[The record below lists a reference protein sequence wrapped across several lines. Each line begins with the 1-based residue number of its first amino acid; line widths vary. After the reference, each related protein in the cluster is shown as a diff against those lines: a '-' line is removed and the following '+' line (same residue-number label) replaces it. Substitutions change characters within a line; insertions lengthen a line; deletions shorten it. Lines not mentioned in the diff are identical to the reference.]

1 MTDGGGITVY
11 DVIKF
16 LHVLLA
22 IIAVGFNA
30 TYGVLL
36 GRAAREPEHE
46 RHVLGTV
53 KTLDDRFANPA
64 YAGLLVTGLLMV
76 GFYAP
81 RLTEFWV
88 SAGLALYAVALVVGV
103 GVYTPLL
110 RRQIATIEAEGPSSA
125 EYRALSRRGTV
136 VGVFLALLVTAIVF
150 LMVTKP
156 QL

>member
-1 MTDGGGITVY
+1 VITVY

-30 TYGVLL
+30 TYGILL

-53 KTLDDRFANPA
+53 KVLDDRFANPA
-64 YAGLLVTGLLMV
+64 YAGLLITGLLMV
-76 GFYAP
+76 AFYWP
-81 RLTEFWV
+81 RLTDFWV
-88 SAGLALYAVALVVGV
+88 SAGVALYAVAVAVGL

-110 RRQIATIEAEGPSSA
+110 RKQLATIETEGPSSS

-136 VGVFLALLVTAIVF
+136 IGIFLAIVVITIVF

-156 QL
+156 EL

>member
-1 MTDGGGITVY
+1 MITVY

-30 TYGVLL
+30 TYGILL

-53 KTLDDRFANPA
+53 KVLDDRFANPA
-64 YAGLLVTGLLMV
+64 YAGLLITGLLMV
-76 GFYAP
+76 AFYWP
-81 RLTEFWV
+81 RLTDFWV
-88 SAGLALYAVALVVGV
+88 SAGVALYAVAVAVGL

-110 RRQIATIEAEGPSSA
+110 RKQLATIEAEGPSSS

-136 VGVFLALLVTAIVF
+136 IGIFLAIVVVTIVF

-156 QL
+156 EL

>member
-1 MTDGGGITVY
+1 VITVY

-53 KTLDDRFANPA
+53 KVLDDRFANPA
-64 YAGLLVTGLLMV
+64 YAGLLITGLLMV
-76 GFYAP
+76 AFYWP
-81 RLTEFWV
+81 RLTDFWV
-88 SAGLALYAVALVVGV
+88 SAGVALYAVAVAVGL

-110 RRQIATIEAEGPSSA
+110 RKQLATIEAEGPSSS

-136 VGVFLALLVTAIVF
+136 IGIFLAIVVITIVF

-156 QL
+156 EL

>member
-1 MTDGGGITVY
+1 MISVY
-11 DVIKF
+11 EVIKF
-16 LHVLLA
+16 LHVFLA

-46 RHVLGTV
+46 LHVLRTV

-76 GFYAP
+76 AFYWP
-81 RLTEFWV
+81 RLTEFWI
-88 SAGLALYAVALVVGV
+88 SAGLALYAIVVAVGL
-103 GVYTPLL
+103 GVYTPTL
-110 RRQIATIEAEGPSSA
+110 RKQLAVIEADGPSSP

-136 VGVFLALLVTAIVF
+136 IGIFLAVVVTVIVF

-156 QL
+156 TI

>member
-1 MTDGGGITVY
+1 MISGY
-11 DVIKF
+11 ELIKF
-16 LHVLLA
+16 VHILMA

-46 RHVLGTV
+46 AHVLRTV
-53 KTLDDRFANPA
+53 KVLDDRFANPA
-64 YAGLLVTGLLMV
+64 YAVLLVTGLLMV

-81 RLTEFWV
+81 RLTEFWI
-88 SAGLALYAVALVVGV
+88 AAALALYAVAVAVGA
-103 GVYTPLL
+103 GIYTPTL
-110 RRQIATIEAEGPSSA
+110 RRQIAVIDEQGPDSA
-125 EYRALSRRGTV
+125 DYRALSRRGTV
-136 VGVFLALLVTAIVF
+136 IGILLAIDVVIIVF

>member
-1 MTDGGGITVY
+1 MITVY

-53 KTLDDRFANPA
+53 KVLDDRFANPA
-64 YAGLLVTGLLMV
+64 YAGLLITGLLMV
-76 GFYAP
+76 AFYWP
-81 RLTEFWV
+81 RLTDFWV
-88 SAGLALYAVALVVGV
+88 AAGVALYAVAVAVGL

-110 RRQIATIEAEGPSSA
+110 RKQLATIEAEGPSSS

-136 VGVFLALLVTAIVF
+136 IGIFLAIVVVTIVF

-156 QL
+156 EL